1 MEYVPQVGYLG
12 NVYSLIDSSTVV
24 LIQVSLLCS
33 VIVAVSDEHV
43 HLLNHSDSDVVDEAH
58 FQFIFAQDNT
68 RYFKHAVVSD
78 MDDKIGDIKSI
89 ILDRQKMLM
98 LQIEDSL
105 LDAEPQLQHISIIM
119 ATLDALISL
128 GSSEHSD

>member
-1 MEYVPQVGYLG
+1 
-12 NVYSLIDSSTVV
+12 
-24 LIQVSLLCS
+24 
-33 VIVAVSDEHV
+33 
-43 HLLNHSDSDVVDEAH
+43 VDESK
-58 FQFIFAQDNT
+58 FQFIFAQDNI

-78 MDDKIGDIKSI
+78 MDEKIGDIKSI

-98 LQIEDSL
+98 LHIEDSL

-128 GSSEHSD
+128 GSCFL